1 MDKIQNDKQH
11 RREKIIDQL
20 AENLVDSTVA
30 VLPREC
36 DNETRRKIQE
46 EITDRITFEANVA
59 LNEMVTK
66 YCLPELPRE
75 QKEPPK
81 ERTFERFGKNFRAQH
96 MLMIVSVITLIVT
109 GMPLK
114 FPELGISKF
123 IVIDLFGGLE
133 NSTLVHRIGAV
144 GLILVGLWHLVYTF
158 LSRFGR
164 RDFLLMIPFPRDI
177 RDFWETLLYFM
188 GRRASGPK
196 FGRFS
201 YVEKF
206 DYWAVYWGMIIMIG
220 SGLIMWF
227 KEMFPKYAFDIS
239 REAHSDEG
247 LLATLAIVVW
257 HFYNVHFNPGVF
269 PMSWTWWHGRLTESE
284 MKHHHALEYAAI
296 IEKES
301 AELQKA
307 VPDDSN
313 EESES

>member
-1 MDKIQNDKQH
+1 
-11 RREKIIDQL
+11 
-20 AENLVDSTVA
+20 
-30 VLPREC
+30 
-36 DNETRRKIQE
+36 
-46 EITDRITFEANVA
+46 
-59 LNEMVTK
+59 
-66 YCLPELPRE
+66 
-75 QKEPPK
+75 
-81 ERTFERFGKNFRAQH
+81 
-96 MLMIVSVITLIVT
+96 
-109 GMPLK
+109 
-114 FPELGISKF
+114 
-123 IVIDLFGGLE
+123 
-133 NSTLVHRIGAV
+133 
-144 GLILVGLWHLVYTF
+144 
-158 LSRFGR
+158 
-164 RDFLLMIPFPRDI
+164 
-177 RDFWETLLYFM
+177 
-188 GRRASGPK
+188 
-196 FGRFS
+196 
-201 YVEKF
+201 
-206 DYWAVYWGMIIMIG
+206 MIIMIG